1 MTKKKILFICT
12 ANTCRSQM
20 AEGIANH
27 FFGDIVSAKSGGTQP
42 SSVNPIAVKVMA
54 EIGIEIS
61 KNKSK
66 HINQFIEDKFDLTV
80 SLCGDPDQESC
91 PVFPGKA
98 EKRLHWTFPDPA
110 SAEDSQEVI
119 LSEFRK
125 VRDKIK
131 EKIKEIFN

>member
-1 MTKKKILFICT
+1 
-12 ANTCRSQM
+12 M

-27 FFGDIVSAKSGGTQP
+27 FFGDILSAKSGGTRP

-54 EIGIEIS
+54 EIGIDIS

-66 HINQFIEDKFDLTV
+66 HINQFIEDEFDFTV

-98 EKRLHWTFPDPA
+98 KKRLHWPFPDPV
-110 SAEDSQEVI
+110 SAEGSQEII
-119 LSEFRK
+119 LSKFRK
-125 VRDKIK
+125 VRDNIK
-131 EKIKEIFN
+131 AKIKEIFN